1 MARVVLNCGIMCI
14 ITDCQNKPVAK
25 GLCAKHYMRQRRS
38 GDPNKVRKRG
48 PVSERPAGVSAR
60 TWSRF
65 THAGLLFEAMGYSR
79 EDFLRAME
87 WVKRPNGS
95 FNVSKLYEEAERLK
109 RDILEDL
116 QQPVLI
122 TPSPPKD

>member
-1 MARVVLNCGIMCI
+1 
-14 ITDCQNKPVAK
+14 
-25 GLCAKHYMRQRRS
+25 
-38 GDPNKVRKRG
+38 
-48 PVSERPAGVSAR
+48 
-60 TWSRF
+60 
-65 THAGLLFEAMGYSR
+65 MGYSR